1 MQQLQLIVDSLNLKF
16 KRCDLTKK
24 YYTVKQGKAIQIT
37 VKGKSAR
44 KVLQDVINGIQPD
57 VLISKYPLAEVQ
69 RNLLLLVFN
78 YTTDDNEDIAH
89 YKTETL
95 DEEDGVAIKLGVN
108 DKYGTRERT
117 GNFVY
122 YYSKETKYSDEY
134 IELIFI
140 TEEPAVKELPEKY
153 ARMILYT
160 ECMVDTTQGIYL
172 ETAQNSGRWFYRQA
186 EEQSEKAVH
195 YKAFLNYIDEN
206 TKNIEA
212 YYTIDT
218 SLEDRWYLMDSCK
231 KVFIKEK
238 LSGEKRF
245 KRLLEAAVIE
255 VLQNNIP
262 SNSEFEDY
270 TAEYYSKKDALTMKR
285 NRKVFGSCS
294 MDNSPRVH
302 AMSIAVLAA
311 ESISWEVFLRAHLDI
326 MNDRFDRASDGSY
339 AWAGRGT
346 YIKEIEELNIEV
358 QELLLGISLRIS
370 NPSKNHYYGN
380 ISRLG
385 RALAETQNRI
395 ALEEQI
401 LSMIQDPLLDIYNR
415 ILMHYL
421 FLNYTYYLPDQKL
434 RLDNLKKLELADQSL
449 PQDIKV
455 KIKIKRENFEDK

>member
-1 MQQLQLIVDSLNLKF
+1 
-16 KRCDLTKK
+16 
-24 YYTVKQGKAIQIT
+24 
-37 VKGKSAR
+37 
-44 KVLQDVINGIQPD
+44 
-57 VLISKYPLAEVQ
+57 
-69 RNLLLLVFN
+69 
-78 YTTDDNEDIAH
+78 
-89 YKTETL
+89 
-95 DEEDGVAIKLGVN
+95 
-108 DKYGTRERT
+108 
-117 GNFVY
+117 
-122 YYSKETKYSDEY
+122 
-134 IELIFI
+134 
-140 TEEPAVKELPEKY
+140 
-153 ARMILYT
+153 
-160 ECMVDTTQGIYL
+160 
-172 ETAQNSGRWFYRQA
+172 
-186 EEQSEKAVH
+186 
-195 YKAFLNYIDEN
+195 
-206 TKNIEA
+206 
-212 YYTIDT
+212 
-218 SLEDRWYLMDSCK
+218 
-231 KVFIKEK
+231 
-238 LSGEKRF
+238 
-245 KRLLEAAVIE
+245 
-255 VLQNNIP
+255 
-262 SNSEFEDY
+262 
-270 TAEYYSKKDALTMKR
+270 MKR